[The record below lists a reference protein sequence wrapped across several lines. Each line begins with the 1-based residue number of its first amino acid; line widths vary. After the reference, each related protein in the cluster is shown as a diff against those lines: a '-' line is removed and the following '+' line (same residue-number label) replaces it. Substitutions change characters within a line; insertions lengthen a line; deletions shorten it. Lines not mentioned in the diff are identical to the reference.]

1 MEIKKFPFQSAEQ
14 QSPMDRIKGKVI
26 IPQGS
31 RVVHVGAEP
40 PNGEMY
46 MYCEVSP
53 VTMPDVTV
61 DIAILKEGDVIPTGY
76 QYRGY
81 ILAIPIL
88 FVYERKPDAIIT

>member
-1 MEIKKFPFQSAEQ
+1 MEIKKFPFQSTEK
-14 QSPMDRIKGKVI
+14 QSNLDRIKGMVT

-40 PNGEMY
+40 PHGEMF

-53 VTMPDVTV
+53 VSTPDVTV
-61 DIAILKEGDVIPTGY
+61 DIAILKVGDTIPNGY

-81 ILAIPIL
+81 ILAVPIL
-88 FVYERKPDAIIT
+88 FVYERKQSAIIT